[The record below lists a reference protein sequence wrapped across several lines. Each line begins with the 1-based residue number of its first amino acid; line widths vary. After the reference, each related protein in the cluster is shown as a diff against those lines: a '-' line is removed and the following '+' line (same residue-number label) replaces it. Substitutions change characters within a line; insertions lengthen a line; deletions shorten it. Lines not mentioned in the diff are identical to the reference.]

1 MSYEFIWR
9 PSKHIKHPNRKTKT
23 ELESE
28 TEKLAQLLTDAK
40 VRVRS

>member
-1 MSYEFIWR
+1 MNLFGDL
-9 PSKHIKHPNRKTKT
+9 SKHIKHPNRKTKT

-40 VRVRS
+40 AI